1 MGVYKN
7 ENWNL
12 VSYDTTQIMW
22 TDHLKIGK
30 VDGETIIAD
39 SDGTL
44 HSVTKNADMV
54 GKTTTFNKNESI
66 TEAFTDIRKR

>member
-1 MGVYKN
+1 
-7 ENWNL
+7 
-12 VSYDTTQIMW
+12 MW

-44 HSVTKNADMV
+44 HSVTKNKENRALYNADRM
-54 GKTTTFNKNESI
+54 NSSRYN
-66 TEAFTDIRKR
+66 AQML

>member
-1 MGVYKN
+1 
-7 ENWNL
+7 
-12 VSYDTTQIMW
+12 MW

-44 HSVTKNADMV
+44 HNVTKMQILLAKPQLLT
-54 GKTTTFNKNESI
+54 KTK
-66 TEAFTDIRKR
+66 A

>member
-1 MGVYKN
+1 
-7 ENWNL
+7 
-12 VSYDTTQIMW
+12 MW

-44 HSVTKNADMV
+44 HSVTKNADIV

>member
-1 MGVYKN
+1 
-7 ENWNL
+7 
-12 VSYDTTQIMW
+12 MW

-39 SDGTL
+39 PDGTL

-54 GKTTTFNKNESI
+54 GKTTIFNKKRKHDRGIYRHKKGN
-66 TEAFTDIRKR
+66 DI